1 MRIDYPEKG
10 SPQDRLNSLI
20 SIFETLQDEV
30 AVLSDELDSDTL
42 EEAEAAIDVV
52 IEKIGD
58 AMDGPMSRFSAK

>member
-1 MRIDYPEKG
+1 MRIDYPESSTPKT
-10 SPQDRLNSLI
+10 RLTSLL

-52 IEKIGD
+52 IDKIGD
-58 AMDGPMSRFSAK
+58 AIEENGWEVE